1 MMFRLSPS
9 IILTATLVSWIFPS
23 ASAADVRITPKVP
36 RFSTEHMDKSV
47 DPTVDFYHYAVGNW
61 KKNNPVPADKAR
73 WGGFDE
79 LTERNHH
86 LIRALLEEASTSSAA
101 PATPQRQVGDFYLSA
116 MDTNLIERLAF
127 KPIEADLERV
137 AAAQSIDELMRLLAD
152 LHLAGV
158 NAMFGESVGAD
169 LKNSSI
175 YAFYLSQGGLGLPDR
190 DYYLA
195 EGFAKQRDAYI
206 EHVVKMLAM
215 LGDKEAEARA
225 RAKTIFDIETALA
238 KASKSRTDL
247 RDAEKNYHK
256 FNTAELI
263 AKYPVLPMRAF
274 LSASGVDSLPTLVVR
289 QPEFFA
295 ALETLVKERSLDDW
309 KTYVRWHI
317 LRSAAPLLHGAA
329 EKESFAFYGTV
340 LSGQPEQEPRWRRA
354 SSLINSSIGE
364 ALGKLYVQKHY
375 PPEAKARMTE
385 LIDNLKVVFRER
397 LQKLDWMADATR
409 AKALVK
415 FDRFTQKIGHPEKFR
430 DYSSVEIR
438 RDDYVG
444 NVKRAAVFE
453 SKRDLGRIGK
463 PVDKTEW
470 HMTPQTVNA
479 YANPTQ
485 NEIVFPAAILQPPFF
500 DTEMDDAVN
509 YGGIGFVIGHEITHH
524 FDDQGRKFD
533 ADGNLNEWWTEADA
547 KAFEARSQKTVDQY
561 GSYEALPG
569 VKVNGRLSLGE
580 NIGDLGGI
588 TIAYEALQRALAKD
602 PTKRRKIDGF
612 TPEQR
617 FFLSAS
623 QIWRIN
629 WREAALRRQVTVGP
643 HSPGQFRGIGPHVNL
658 QEFFD
663 AFGIKEGAAQ
673 WRPMELRAK
682 IW

>member
-1 MMFRLSPS
+1 MMFRFSLSS
-9 IILTATLVSWIFPS
+9 ILTAALGLQIFTS
-23 ASAADVRITPKVP
+23 ASAADVQATPKVP

-47 DPTVDFYHYAVGNW
+47 EPAVDFYHYAVGNW

-101 PATPQRQVGDFYLSA
+101 PTTPQRQVGDFYMSA

-137 AAAQSIDELMRLLAD
+137 AATRSIEELMRLLAE
-152 LHLAGV
+152 LHLSGI
-158 NAMFGESVGAD
+158 NAMFGESVYAD
-169 LKNSSI
+169 LKNSTV

-195 EGFAKQRDAYI
+195 EGFAKQREAYV
-206 EHVVKMLAM
+206 EHVAKMLAM
-215 LGDKEAEARA
+215 LGDSEAEAKSK
-225 RAKTIFDIETALA
+225 AKSIFDLETALA
-238 KASKSRTDL
+238 RASKSRTDL

-263 AKYPVLPMRAF
+263 AKHPALPLRAF
-274 LSASGVDSLPTLVVR
+274 FTASGVHNLPAMVVR

-295 ALETLVKERSLDDW
+295 ALETLVKERPLDDW
-309 KTYVRWHI
+309 KTYIRWHV

-340 LSGQPEQEPRWRRA
+340 LNGQPEQEPRWRRA
-354 SSLINSSIGE
+354 STMINGSIGE

-397 LQKLDWMADATR
+397 LQKLEWMTDATR
-409 AKALVK
+409 AKALAK

-438 RDDYVG
+438 RDDFVG
-444 NVKRAAVFE
+444 NVKRAAIFE
-453 SKRDLGRIGK
+453 SNRDLGRIGK

-470 HMTPQTVNA
+470 RMTPQTVNA

-533 ADGNLNEWWTEADA
+533 AEGNLNEWWTEADA
-547 KAFEARSQKTVDQY
+547 KAFEARAQKTVDQY

-588 TIAYEALQRALAKD
+588 TVAYEALQRALAKD
-602 PTKRRKIDGF
+602 PSKRRKIDGF

-643 HSPGQFRGIGPHVNL
+643 HSPGQFRGIGPHVNV